1 MNKSELLT
9 NINNGRAS
17 LEFCLSRIP
26 DEKMD
31 LIILHGEWSVKDMIG
46 HLGFWEDRICKL
58 FGLLKKGNSPDP
70 NEDLDLINQ
79 QSIKDLRK
87 IALSEI
93 IEFEKSAFHNLRAIA
108 ENANDEELFSANYF
122 SWTEG
127 RPFAEIILDDTTGHY
142 EEHIPE
148 ITAWEKRIA

>member
-17 LEFCLSRIP
+17 LETCLSRIP
-26 DEKMD
+26 EEKMD
-31 LIILHGEWSVKDMIG
+31 LVILHGEWSIKDMIG
-46 HLGFWEDRICKL
+46 HLGFWEENIFTL
-58 FGLLKKGNSPDP
+58 FGILKSGNVPEP
-70 NEDLDLINQ
+70 MENLDLINQ
-79 QSIKDLRK
+79 RSINDLRK
-87 IALSEI
+87 KTLSEI
-93 IEFEKSAFHNLRAIA
+93 IVYEKAAFQNLRAIA
-108 ENANDEELFSANYF
+108 ENADDEELFSANYF

-148 ITAWEKRIA
+148 IMAWEKRIA